1 MCVCV
6 CVGVW
11 GGGGG
16 NILLIDES
24 HVAMLGK
31 NTFPQKKLVLWPY
44 GYKQPT
50 NPHSVVF

>member
-1 MCVCV
+1 MRSLLLYICVCV
-6 CVGVW
+6 W
-11 GGGGG
+11 

-31 NTFPQKKLVLWPY
+31 NTLPQKKLVLWPY